1 MATNDDQQGH
11 PEPIDRRRLILGIG
25 LTLLGFVLCLF
36 VAAGTL
42 AWFRG
47 WLFFFVAIAMRIPV
61 AMYLRRVNPEV
72 IAARLNRHEGT
83 KGWDRLIVAFLIPAI
98 ISILLLAALDD
109 GRYHWH
115 PVPWWV
121 CGTGYVLLT
130 AGMAGVTWALSVN
143 KFFEMNVR
151 IQTDRGHKVIDT
163 GPYAIVR
170 HPGYAVSCLLFLGM
184 SLALGSLWA
193 LIPAVFSCLLLVVR
207 TILEDRTLQAE
218 LPGYKEYAQRV
229 RYKLF
234 PGVW

>member
-1 MATNDDQQGH
+1 MTTSGAEPRQ
-11 PEPIDRRRLILGIG
+11 PEPIDRHRLITS
-25 LTLLGFVLCLF
+25 TLWTLIVFVLCLF
-36 VAAGTL
+36 VPAGTL

-72 IAARLNRHEGT
+72 IAARVNRHEGT
-83 KGWDRLIVAFLIPAI
+83 KGWDRLLVGFLISAI
-98 ISILLLAALDD
+98 ISILPLAALDD

-121 CGTGYVLLT
+121 CGIGYVLVT
-130 AGMAGVTWALSVN
+130 AGMAGVTWAVSVN
-143 KFFEMNVR
+143 KFFEVTVR

-170 HPGYAVSCLLFLGM
+170 HPGYVASCLLFLGM
-184 SLALGSLWA
+184 PLALGSLWA
-193 LIPAVFSCLLLVVR
+193 LIPAVFSCLILVVR
-207 TILEDRTLQAE
+207 TILEDRTLLAE
-218 LPGYKEYAQRV
+218 LPGYGEYVQRV
-229 RYKLF
+229 RYRLI